1 MVKRVQ
7 VIVNPAAG
15 SGYVYLRAL
24 LDVFSQAG
32 VEWDTSMTRWPGH
45 AAEIAQEARQAG
57 VDVVAAYGGDGTLRE
72 VAGALVGSDIPL
84 AILPGGTGNVFA
96 TELGIPRNIRLAA
109 RLIVGPH
116 TLRTVDVGMAGNEPF
131 LVATATGI
139 IANTMREADREMKER
154 LGYAAYLIVGLREMI
169 DPRPA
174 AYRLTMNGASVG
186 GEGVA
191 CMVSNTSNFGI
202 SGISA
207 LPGTDISDGIL
218 DVVLFPATDI
228 QTVLALAATAAG
240 LEDLAAPLPRWR
252 TQQVTLYADP
262 PQPITCDG
270 DIVGQTPVEVR
281 VLHRA
286 LKVIAPPRPGSDGS
300 GKG

>member
-15 SGYVYLRAL
+15 RGNLYLRAL
-24 LDVFSQAG
+24 YDTFSKAG
-32 VEWDTSMTRWPGH
+32 VEWDMQMTRWPGH
-45 AAEIAQEARQAG
+45 ATEIARAAREAG

-72 VAGALVGSDIPL
+72 VAGALIGSDVPL

-96 TELGIPRNIRLAA
+96 TELGIPRNLRWAA
-109 RLIVGPH
+109 HLIVGPH
-116 TLRTVDVGMAGNEPF
+116 TVRSVDVGMAADEPF

-169 DPRPA
+169 DPQPA
-174 AYRLTMNGASVG
+174 AYRLSFNGTDAR

-191 CMVSNTSNFGI
+191 CLVSNTASFGI
-202 SGISA
+202 SGVTA

-218 DVVLFPATDI
+218 DVVLFPASDI

-252 TQQVTLYADP
+252 TQHLVLHADP

-270 DIVGQTPVEVR
+270 DIVGQTPVEIR

-286 LKVIAPPRPGSDGS
+286 LKVIAPPHSREPHPR
-300 GKG
+300 